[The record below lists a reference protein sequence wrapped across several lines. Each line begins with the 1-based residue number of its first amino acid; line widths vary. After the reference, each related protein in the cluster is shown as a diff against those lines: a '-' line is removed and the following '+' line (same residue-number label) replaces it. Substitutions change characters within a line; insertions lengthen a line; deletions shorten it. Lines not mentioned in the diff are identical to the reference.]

1 MSHYKLKGTSG
12 SVINRSF
19 PFSESILLG
28 SSPECDVRLDE
39 PGVAPRHAEIRLLEG
54 KSLQLSD
61 LGSAGGTLL
70 NGVSVSETLLGSGDE
85 IRIGTC
91 RWMLQAPGLR
101 PERVLTADAVSQ
113 PPTRWP
119 RVLLWSGLVAAGAA
133 AAVWWLK
140 PEWLEYLRAVFQ
152 G

>member
-12 SVINRSF
+12 SVINQSF
-19 PFSESILLG
+19 PFSESIVLG

-39 PGVAPRHAEIRLLEG
+39 PGVASKHAEIRLLEG
-54 KSLQLSD
+54 KSLQLRD
-61 LGSAGGTLL
+61 LGSATGTLL
-70 NGVSVSETLLGSGDE
+70 NGVAVTETLLGSGDE

-101 PERVLTADAVSQ
+101 PERVLTAEAVSTA
-113 PPTRWP
+113 PRRWP
-119 RVLLWSGLVAAGAA
+119 RVLLWSALAA
-133 AAVWWLK
+133 AAAGVAIWQLK
-140 PEWLEYLRAVFQ
+140 PEWLEYLRAALA